1 MSGTGAGNLRIKQEF
16 FQRLR
21 GFTPISGHGA
31 SRVGRAMAENCA
43 FRQSK

>member
-1 MSGTGAGNLRIKQEF
+1 MSGTDAGNLRIKQEF

-31 SRVGRAMAENCA
+31 SRVDPVMAENCA
-43 FRQSK
+43 FRLAK